1 MRTAVSFTLLLAL
14 AVPLA
19 ACESNPTLRY
29 QPHEYAKLRDL
40 EIITVAPERAYQV
53 LANIEASGGRHTT
66 VNTMINSM
74 IDKAGNAGAD
84 ALIPLEFGG
93 PTKSAKG
100 LDQFVHTENGRKM
113 TRGRAI
119 RWERSAQ
126 P

>member
-1 MRTAVSFTLLLAL
+1 MRSLRLLPLLLAL

-19 ACESNPTLRY
+19 ACQSNPTLRY
-29 QPHEYAKLRDL
+29 KPLEYAKLRDL
-40 EIITVAPERAYQV
+40 EIVTVAPERAYQV

-74 IDKAGNAGAD
+74 IDKAGAAGAD

-93 PTKSAKG
+93 PGRTAKG
-100 LDQFVHTENGRKM
+100 LDQFVYTENGRKL

>member
-1 MRTAVSFTLLLAL
+1 MRNVVSLALLLAL
-14 AVPLA
+14 AVPMV
-19 ACESNPTLRY
+19 ACESNPTMRY
-29 QPHEYAKLRDL
+29 EPHEYAKLRDL
-40 EIITVAPERAYQV
+40 EIITVEPARAYQV
-53 LANIEASGGRHTT
+53 LARIEASGGRHTT

-93 PTKSAKG
+93 PGKTATG
-100 LDQFVHTENGRKM
+100 MDQFVYTENGRKV
-113 TRGRAI
+113 TKGRAI

>member
-1 MRTAVSFTLLLAL
+1 MRTVVSLTLLLAL

-19 ACESNPTLRY
+19 ACESNPTMRY
-29 QPHEYAKLRDL
+29 QPFLFDEPANT
-40 EIITVAPERAYQV
+40 EIYTVAPERAYQV

-93 PTKSAKG
+93 PSKTAKG

>member
-1 MRTAVSFTLLLAL
+1 MRTGISIILPLTLFLS
-14 AVPLA
+14 LA
-19 ACESNPTLRY
+19 ACESHPTLRY
-29 QPHEYAKLRDL
+29 KPHEYAQMRDIEL
-40 EIITVAPERAYQV
+40 VTTAPARPYQV

-66 VNTMINSM
+66 TTTMINSM

-93 PTKSAKG
+93 PGKSAKG
-100 LDQFVHTENGRKM
+100 LEQFVYTEDGRTITK
-113 TRGRAI
+113 GRAI

>member
-1 MRTAVSFTLLLAL
+1 MQRLSLLLLLLVL

-19 ACESNPTLRY
+19 ACQSNPTMRY
-29 QPHEYAKLRDL
+29 KPHEYAKLRDL
-40 EIITVAPERAYQV
+40 EIVTTEPARAYQV

-74 IDKAGNAGAD
+74 IEKAGNAGAD

-100 LDQFVHTENGRKM
+100 LEQFVYTENGRKM
-113 TRGRAI
+113 TKARAI

>member
-1 MRTAVSFTLLLAL
+1 MPNAVPLFLVLTL

-19 ACESNPTLRY
+19 ACQSNPTMRY
-29 QPHEYAKLRDL
+29 QPHEYAKMRDL
-40 EIITVAPERAYQV
+40 EIVTIEPARAYQV

-93 PTKSAKG
+93 PGKTAQG
-100 LDQFVHTENGRKM
+100 LDQFVHTENGRKL
-113 TRGRAI
+113 TKGRAI
-119 RWERSAQ
+119 RWERGAQ

>member
-1 MRTAVSFTLLLAL
+1 MRSVVSLVSSLAL
-14 AVPLA
+14 ILPLA
-19 ACESNPTLRY
+19 ACQSHPTLRY
-29 QPHEYAKLRDL
+29 TPHEYAKLRDI
-40 EIITVAPERAYQV
+40 EIVTIAPARPYQV
-53 LANIEASGGRHTT
+53 LTNIEASGGRHTT
-66 VNTMINSM
+66 VTTMINSM

-93 PTKSAKG
+93 PGTSAKG
-100 LDQFVHTENGRKM
+100 LEQFVHTENGRTI